1 VQVWRPADEKI
12 IGEFPTQVPFTEYFV
27 ISYDNKYI
35 ATIVNDKAKIWAI
48 DTGKEIATLEKFKP
62 MIQVHQLCYV
72 SKENVVWRKN
82 SVVEIYNMKT
92 DKRIVLWSLDDIT
105 LVRVSWDNKYLMILK
120 ENTYNGDGQLM
131 KVYEFETLKEYSSY
145 KI

>member
-1 VQVWRPADEKI
+1 
-12 IGEFPTQVPFTEYFV
+12 
-27 ISYDNKYI
+27 
-35 ATIVNDKAKIWAI
+35 
-48 DTGKEIATLEKFKP
+48 
-62 MIQVHQLCYV
+62 
-72 SKENVVWRKN
+72 
-82 SVVEIYNMKT
+82 VVEIYNMKT